1 MVNVFLHFFFHILSI
16 IYLHAIVTIKLL
28 LAKIAFARYIAI
40 MTSLSVIDPKEIEI
54 AEARL
59 TPYLNPTPLWSSD
72 LLDSWLGHKLVFKI
86 ESFQKIGAFKY
97 RGALNVLL
105 KLKEQGK
112 LPKEVVTFSSGN
124 HAQAVALAA
133 RTLGIKATIYI
144 AKYASPIKRQ
154 ATISYGAEVIETES
168 RSQAEQFVR
177 RDEALGKYAIHPFDD
192 DDIIIGQGTSCLE
205 ALRAWDDPERTSK
218 PDAVF
223 ATCGGGGWMS
233 GTYLA
238 AKLIQP
244 SIKVFAVEPLNA
256 NDAARSY
263 RDGKIFSF
271 DHSPETIA
279 DGARALCVSPR
290 TFQYLQKVDGFY
302 EVAEEDIIYWT
313 QWLGHLLKII
323 VEPTSAL
330 VMGGVCQWLKTQKT
344 PQNVLVMLSGG
355 NVSPQSY
362 RKIWEKN
369 YLETPPS
376 L

>member
-1 MVNVFLHFFFHILSI
+1 ME
-16 IYLHAIVTIKLL
+16 T
-28 LAKIAFARYIAI
+28 
-40 MTSLSVIDPKEIEI
+40 LSVIDPKEIEV

-59 TPYLNPTPLWSSD
+59 APYLNPTPLWSSD
-72 LLDSWLGHKLVFKI
+72 LLDSWLGHKLIFKI

-105 KLKEQGK
+105 KLKEEGR
-112 LPKEVVTFSSGN
+112 LPEKIVTFSSGN

-133 RTLGIKATIYI
+133 RTLGIKARIYM
-144 AKYASPIKRQ
+144 AKYASTIKRQ

-168 RSQAEQFVR
+168 RMQAQEFVM
-177 RDEALGKYAIHPFDD
+177 RDEKLGFFVVHPFDD
-192 DDIIIGQGTSCLE
+192 DDLIIGQGTSCLE
-205 ALRAWDDPERTSK
+205 ALREWPLEGK

-238 AKLIQP
+238 TKLIHP
-244 SIKVFAVEPLNA
+244 ETKVFAVEPLNA

-279 DGARALCVSPR
+279 DGARSLCVSPR
-290 TFQYLQKVDGFY
+290 TFQYLKKVDGFY
-302 EVAEEDIIYWT
+302 EVSEEDIIYWT
-313 QWLGHLLKII
+313 QWLGHLLKIT

-330 VMGGVCQWLKTQKT
+330 VMGGVVQWLKTQKT

-355 NVSPQSY
+355 NISPQSY
-362 RKIWEKN
+362 KIIWENN
-369 YLETPPS
+369 YLEDIPS

>member
-1 MVNVFLHFFFHILSI
+1 MEKLS
-16 IYLHAIVTIKLL
+16 Y
-28 LAKIAFARYIAI
+28 
-40 MTSLSVIDPKEIEI
+40 IDPKEIEL

-59 TPYLNPTPLWSSD
+59 APFLNETPLWRSD
-72 LLDSWLGHKLVFKI
+72 LLDSWLGHKLTFKI

-105 KLKEQGK
+105 KLKEQGN
-112 LPKEVVTFSSGN
+112 LPDEIVTFSSGN

-144 AKYASPIKRQ
+144 AKYASPIKKQ

-168 RSQAEQFVR
+168 RNEAEQLVLKA
-177 RDEALGKYAIHPFDD
+177 EAEGKFAIHPFDN

-205 ALRAWDDPERTSK
+205 ALREWPEESG

-223 ATCGGGGWMS
+223 ATCGGGGWMA

-238 AKLIQP
+238 AKLAQP
-244 SIKVFAVEPLNA
+244 SMKVYAVEPLNA

-263 RDGKIFSF
+263 RDGKIFRF
-271 DHSPETIA
+271 DESPETIA
-279 DGARALCVSPR
+279 DGARALSVSER
-290 TFQYLQKVDGFY
+290 TFQYLKQLDGFY

-313 QWLGHLLKII
+313 QWLTHLLKIT

-330 VMGGVCQWLKTQKT
+330 VMGGICQWLKTQKT

-362 RKIWEKN
+362 RKIWQEN

>member
-1 MVNVFLHFFFHILSI
+1 MQE
-16 IYLHAIVTIKLL
+16 
-28 LAKIAFARYIAI
+28 
-40 MTSLSVIDPKEIEI
+40 D
-54 AEARL
+54 
-59 TPYLNPTPLWSSD
+59 
-72 LLDSWLGHKLVFKI
+72 
-86 ESFQKIGAFKY
+86 
-97 RGALNVLL
+97 
-105 KLKEQGK
+105 GK
-112 LPKEVVTFSSGN
+112 LPEKIVTFSSGN

-133 RTLGIKATIYI
+133 RTLGIKARIYM

-154 ATISYGAEVIETES
+154 AAISYGAEVIETPS
-168 RSQAEQFVR
+168 RPHAEECVR
-177 RDEALGKYAIHPFDD
+177 QDAALGWHVIHPFDND
-192 DDIIIGQGTSCLE
+192 EVIIGQGTSCIE
-205 ALRAWDDPERTSK
+205 ALREWPLETP

-238 AKLIQP
+238 TKLLHPQT
-244 SIKVFAVEPLNA
+244 KVFAVEPLNA

-279 DGARALCVSPR
+279 DGARSLCVSPR
-290 TFQYLQKVDGFY
+290 TFQYLQKLDGFY
-302 EVAEEDIIYWT
+302 EVTEEDIIYWT
-313 QWLGHLLKII
+313 QWLGHLLKIT

-330 VMGGVCQWLKTQKT
+330 VMGGICQWLKTQTT

-362 RKIWEKN
+362 QKIWAKN
-369 YLETPPS
+369 YLETVPS

>member
-1 MVNVFLHFFFHILSI
+1 MR
-16 IYLHAIVTIKLL
+16 KR
-28 LAKIAFARYIAI
+28 RYIAI
-40 MTSLSVIDPKEIEI
+40 MEKLTIIDPKEIEI

-59 TPYLNPTPLWSSD
+59 APYLNPTPLWSSD
-72 LLDSWLGHKLVFKI
+72 LLDSWLGHRLIFKI

-105 KLKEQGK
+105 KMQEEGN
-112 LPKEVVTFSSGN
+112 LPDKIVTFSSGN

-133 RTLGIKATIYI
+133 RTLGIKARIYM

-154 ATISYGAEVIETES
+154 AAISYGAEVIETPS
-168 RSQAEQFVR
+168 RAYAEECVR
-177 RDEALGKYAIHPFDD
+177 NDAKLGWYVIHPFDND
-192 DDIIIGQGTSCLE
+192 EVIIGQGTSCLE
-205 ALRAWDDPERTSK
+205 ALREWPLENA

-238 AKLIQP
+238 TKLIHPQT
-244 SIKVFAVEPLNA
+244 KVFAVEPLNA

-263 RDGKIFSF
+263 REGKIFSF
-271 DHSPETIA
+271 EHSPETIA
-279 DGARALCVSPR
+279 DGARSLCVSPR
-290 TFQYLQKVDGFY
+290 TFQYLQKLDDFY
-302 EVAEEDIIYWT
+302 EVTEEDIIYWT
-313 QWLGHLLKII
+313 QWLGHLLKIT

-330 VMGGVCQWLKTQKT
+330 VMGGVCQWLRTQTT

-362 RKIWEKN
+362 QKIWAKN
-369 YLETPPS
+369 YLETVPS